1 MWLKSY
7 VGNKPLGIAA
17 LAVALFSL
25 LPGPLAYA
33 ADAFSSSLAS
43 PTQSSTAAWQLLA
56 GALIWLMP
64 AGQAMLAA
72 GLTRAKNASHTTFM
86 TFFGCAIAVVAF
98 WAGGF
103 AVVHG
108 GSGFFLSH
116 SDANSGNFSS
126 FFWQASTVGVA
137 VSIPVGALA
146 ERWSLK
152 NFYVSALFVSL
163 VLFPFFACWT
173 WGGGWLARLGFVDVA
188 GSGVV
193 HALGGLFALAG
204 ALILGPRIG
213 RYNRNGGVIP
223 IPAHNI
229 PLTLLGSFLLIV
241 GWLGFNMVGAPESAA
256 TIAAVT
262 ILAGA
267 SGGIT
272 AATFMIMTTRK
283 PDPTITINGLLAGLV
298 ASSAG
303 AAYVSPVAAV
313 IISIIASLLACV
325 SVQVLDKWRI
335 DDPVGAIS
343 VHGVGGLWGL
353 LAVGIF
359 ANGDSV
365 NGCLHGGWGQL
376 GSQILGALVLVLWA
390 GGVSWIFLKTLDW
403 FIPMRVPPEVELEGL
418 DISET
423 GLIAYPDFHITSP
436 HTGGFSSSL
445 TRLTSQK
452 EYEHEKN

>member
-1 MWLKSY
+1 MWLKSNHS
-7 VGNKPLGIAA
+7 NKPLGIVALVAA
-17 LAVALFSL
+17 LVSV
-25 LPGPLAYA
+25 LPGPLARA
-33 ADAFSSSLAS
+33 ADFSPPSLPA
-43 PTQSSTAAWQLLA
+43 QTANAPWQLLA

-64 AGQAMLAA
+64 AGLAMLAA
-72 GLTRAKNASHTTFM
+72 GLTRAKNASHTTF
-86 TFFGCAIAVVAF
+86 TTLFGCAIAVLAF

-108 GSGFFLSH
+108 GAGFFLSRLDVP
-116 SDANSGNFSS
+116 SRAFSS
-126 FFWQASTVGVA
+126 FFWQASILCVA

-163 VLFPFFACWT
+163 ILFPFFACWT
-173 WGGGWLARLGFVDVA
+173 WGGGWLARLGFVDFA

-213 RYNRNGGVIP
+213 RYNRDGAVIP

-229 PLTLLGSFLLIV
+229 PLTLLGSFLLVV
-241 GWLGFNMVGAPESAA
+241 GWLGFNMVGAPDSAA
-256 TIAAVT
+256 SIAVVT

-303 AAYVSPVAAV
+303 AACISPVAAV
-313 IISIIASLLACV
+313 IISVIASLLACV
-325 SVQVLDKWRI
+325 AVPFLDKRHI

-343 VHGVGGLWGL
+343 VHGVAGLWGV

-359 ANGDSV
+359 ASGDSV
-365 NGCLHGGWGQL
+365 NGCLHGGWGLL
-376 GSQILGALVLVLWA
+376 GAQILGALVLILWA
-390 GGVSWIFLKTLDW
+390 GGVSWILLKTLDW

-423 GLIAYPDFHITSP
+423 GLIAYPDFQIISP
-436 HTGGFSSSL
+436 HTGGFSASL
-445 TRLTSQK
+445 SRLTPRK

>member
-1 MWLKSY
+1 MRLKSS
-7 VGNKPLGIAA
+7 VSNKALGIVA
-17 LAVALFSL
+17 LAGALICV
-25 LPGPLAYA
+25 LPGPLALA
-33 ADAFSSSLAS
+33 ADSPAPSL
-43 PTQSSTAAWQLLA
+43 PTQSATAAWQLLA

-64 AGQAMLAA
+64 AGLAMLAA
-72 GLTRAKNASHTTFM
+72 GLTRAKNASDTTFM

-103 AVVHG
+103 AVAHG
-108 GSGFFLSH
+108 RSGFFLNH
-116 SDANSGNFSS
+116 SDISSGGFSS
-126 FFWQASTVGVA
+126 FFWQASTVCVA

-152 NFYVSALFVSL
+152 NFYVSALFMSV

-173 WGGGWLARLGFVDVA
+173 WGGGWLARLGFVDFA

-193 HALGGLFALAG
+193 HALAGVFALAG
-204 ALILGPRIG
+204 AMVLGPRIG
-213 RYNRNGGVIP
+213 RYGRDGGVMP

-229 PLTLLGSFLLIV
+229 PLALLGSFLLVV
-241 GWLGFNMVGAPESAA
+241 GWLGFNMVGATESAA
-256 TIAAVT
+256 SIAAVT

-283 PDPTITINGLLAGLV
+283 PDPTITMNGLLAGLV

-303 AAYVSPVAAV
+303 AAYISPVAAV
-313 IISIIASLLACV
+313 IISVIASLLTCV
-325 SVQVLDKWRI
+325 FVQLLDKWRI

-343 VHGVGGLWGL
+343 VHGVGGLWGV

-359 ANGDSV
+359 ANSDSV

-376 GSQILGALVLVLWA
+376 GAQVLGVLVLLLWA
-390 GGVSWIFLKTLDW
+390 GGVSWVFLKTLDW

-423 GLIAYPDFHITSP
+423 GLIGYPDFQITSP
-436 HTGGFSSSL
+436 HTSGFSSSL
-445 TRLTSQK
+445 TRLTSRK
-452 EYEHEKN
+452 EYDHEKN

>member
-1 MWLKSY
+1 MRLKSD
-7 VGNKPLGIAA
+7 VSNKTLAIVA
-17 LAVALFSL
+17 LAAAIAGV
-25 LPGPLAYA
+25 LPGPLARA
-33 ADAFSSSLAS
+33 ADASPPPL
-43 PTQSSTAAWQLLA
+43 PTQSTTAAWQLLA

-64 AGQAMLAA
+64 AGLAMLAA

-86 TFFGCAIAVVAF
+86 TLFGCAIAVVAF
-98 WAGGF
+98 WAAGF
-103 AVVHG
+103 AIVHR
-108 GSGFFLSH
+108 GSGFFLNH
-116 SDANSGNFSS
+116 SGLGSGSFSS
-126 FFWQASTVGVA
+126 FFWQASTLCVA

-173 WGGGWLARLGFVDVA
+173 WGGGWLARLGFVDFA

-193 HALGGLFALAG
+193 HALAGLFALAG
-204 ALILGPRIG
+204 ASILGPRIG
-213 RYNRNGGVIP
+213 RYNRDGGVIP

-229 PLTLLGSFLLIV
+229 PLTLLGSFLLVV
-241 GWLGFNMVGAPESAA
+241 GWLGFNMVGAPESSASIA
-256 TIAAVT
+256 TVT

-303 AAYVSPVAAV
+303 AAYISPVAAV
-313 IISIIASLLACV
+313 IISIIASLSACV
-325 SVQVLDKWRI
+325 SVHALDKCRI

-359 ANGDSV
+359 ANVGSV
-365 NGCLHGGWGQL
+365 TGCLHGGWGQL
-376 GSQILGALVLVLWA
+376 GAQFLGALVLVLWA

-418 DISET
+418 DVSET
-423 GLIAYPDFHITSP
+423 GLIGYPDFQITSP
-436 HTGGFSSSL
+436 HTSGFSSSL
-445 TRLTSQK
+445 SRLASRK

>member
-1 MWLKSY
+1 MRLRSFASTKA
-7 VGNKPLGIAA
+7 LGIVALAAA
-17 LAVALFSL
+17 LISV
-25 LPGPLAYA
+25 LPGPLALA
-33 ADAFSSSLAS
+33 ADSPSTSLPVPSATVS
-43 PTQSSTAAWQLLA
+43 WQLLA

-64 AGQAMLAA
+64 AGLAMLAA
-72 GLTRAKNASHTTFM
+72 GLTRAKNASDTTFM

-108 GSGFFLSH
+108 RSGFFLNR
-116 SDANSGNFSS
+116 SDIGSGSFSS
-126 FFWQASTVGVA
+126 FFWQASTLCVA

-146 ERWSLK
+146 ERWSLR
-152 NFYVSALFVSL
+152 NFYVCALFISL

-173 WGGGWLARLGFVDVA
+173 WGGGWLARRGFVDFA

-193 HALGGLFALAG
+193 HALGGIFALA
-204 ALILGPRIG
+204 ASLILGPRIG
-213 RYNRNGGVIP
+213 RYSREGAVMP

-229 PLTLLGSFLLIV
+229 PLTLLGSFLLVV
-241 GWLGFNMVGAPESAA
+241 GWLGFNMVGATESAA
-256 TIAAVT
+256 SIAAVT

-267 SGGIT
+267 SGGIA

-283 PDPTITINGLLAGLV
+283 PDPTITMNGLLAGLV

-303 AAYVSPVAAV
+303 AAYISPVAAV
-313 IISIIASLLACV
+313 IISVIAGLLACV
-325 SVQVLDKWRI
+325 FIQLLDKWRI

-343 VHGVGGLWGL
+343 VHGVGGLWGV

-359 ANGDSV
+359 ANSDSV

-376 GSQILGALVLVLWA
+376 GTQILGIVVLLLWA
-390 GGVSWIFLKTLDW
+390 GGVSWVFLKTLDW

-423 GLIAYPDFHITSP
+423 GLIAYPDFQITSP
-436 HTGGFSSSL
+436 HTSGFSLSVS
-445 TRLTSQK
+445 RLASRK
-452 EYEHEKN
+452 EYDHEKN

>member
-1 MWLKSY
+1 MRFESNASKMS
-7 VGNKPLGIAA
+7 GIVV
-17 LAVALFSL
+17 LVVTLLSV
-25 LPGPLAYA
+25 LPGPA
-33 ADAFSSSLAS
+33 AQAAEVASLPSSAMGDANA
-43 PTQSSTAAWQLLA
+43 PWQLLT

-64 AGQAMLAA
+64 AGLAMLAA

-86 TFFGCAIAVVAF
+86 TFFGCAIGVVAF

-103 AVVHG
+103 AIVQG
-108 GSGFFLSH
+108 GSGFFLRH
-116 SDANSGNFSS
+116 LDTGSGSFSS
-126 FFWQASTVGVA
+126 FFWQASTLSVA

-152 NFYVSALFVSL
+152 NYYVSALFISL
-163 VLFPFFACWT
+163 VVFPFFACWT
-173 WGGGWLARLGFVDVA
+173 WGGGWLARMGFVDVA

-204 ALILGPRIG
+204 ASVLGPRIG
-213 RYNRNGGVIP
+213 RYNRDGRVIP

-241 GWLGFNMVGAPESAA
+241 GWLGFNMVGSMESAA
-256 TIAAVT
+256 SIATVT

-283 PDPTITINGLLAGLV
+283 PDPTITINGSLAGLA

-303 AAYVSPVAAV
+303 AAYISPVAAV
-313 IISIIASLLACV
+313 IISVIAGLLGCL
-325 SVQVLDKWRI
+325 SVQALDKWHI

-343 VHGVGGLWGL
+343 VHGVGGLWGV

-359 ANGDSV
+359 ASGGSV
-365 NGCLHGGWGQL
+365 NGCLHGDWGQL
-376 GSQILGALVLVLWA
+376 GAQILGIFVLVLWA
-390 GGVSWIFLKTLDW
+390 GGVSWIFLKILDW
-403 FIPMRVPPEVELEGL
+403 FIPMRVPSEVEMEGL
-418 DISET
+418 DIPET
-423 GLIAYPDFHITSP
+423 GLIGYPDFRTTSP
-436 HTGGFSSSL
+436 HGGEFPSSL
-445 TRLTSQK
+445 TRLTSRK

>member
-1 MWLKSY
+1 MRLKSD
-7 VGNKPLGIAA
+7 VSNKTLAIVA
-17 LAVALFSL
+17 LAVALSGV
-25 LPGPLAYA
+25 LPGPLAHA
-33 ADAFSSSLAS
+33 ADVSPPPP
-43 PTQSSTAAWQLLA
+43 PTQSTTAAWQLLA
-56 GALIWLMP
+56 AALIWLMP
-64 AGQAMLAA
+64 AGLAMLAA

-103 AVVHG
+103 AVAHG
-108 GSGFFLSH
+108 GSGFFLNH
-116 SDANSGNFSS
+116 SDTSSGS
-126 FFWQASTVGVA
+126 FLSFLWQASTLCVA

-152 NFYVSALFVSL
+152 NFYMSALFVSL

-173 WGGGWLARLGFVDVA
+173 WGGGWLARLGFVDFA

-193 HALGGLFALAG
+193 HALAGLFALAG

-213 RYNRNGGVIP
+213 RYNRDGGVIP

-229 PLTLLGSFLLIV
+229 PLTLLGSFLLVV

-256 TIAAVT
+256 AIATVT

-267 SGGIT
+267 CGGIT

-303 AAYVSPVAAV
+303 AACISPVAAV
-313 IISIIASLLACV
+313 IISVIASLLACV

-343 VHGVGGLWGL
+343 VHGVGGLWGV

-359 ANGDSV
+359 ANVGSV
-365 NGCLHGGWGQL
+365 TGCLHGGWGQL
-376 GSQILGALVLVLWA
+376 GAQILGALVLVLWA
-390 GGVSWIFLKTLDW
+390 GGVSWMFLKTLDW

-423 GLIAYPDFHITSP
+423 GLIGYPDFQIISP
-436 HTGGFSSSL
+436 HTSGFSSSL
-445 TRLTSQK
+445 SRLASRE
-452 EYEHEKN
+452 EYEHKKN

>member
-1 MWLKSY
+1 MWPKTY
-7 VGNKPLGIAA
+7 VSNKPLGIVA
-17 LAVALFSL
+17 LAVALSSV
-25 LPGPLAYA
+25 LPGPLARA
-33 ADAFSSSLAS
+33 ADPSVPSLS
-43 PTQSSTAAWQLLA
+43 TQSATAVWQLLA

-64 AGQAMLAA
+64 AGLAMLAA

-86 TFFGCAIAVVAF
+86 TFFGCAIAVIAF

-103 AVVHG
+103 AVAHG
-108 GSGFFLSH
+108 GSGFFLNH
-116 SDANSGNFSS
+116 ADAGPRNFSS
-126 FFWQASTVGVA
+126 FFWQASTLCVA

-146 ERWSLK
+146 ERWSLR
-152 NFYVSALFVSL
+152 NFYASALFLSL
-163 VLFPFFACWT
+163 ILFPFFAWWT
-173 WGGGWLARLGFVDVA
+173 WGGGWLARLGFVDFA

-193 HALGGLFALAG
+193 HAVGGLFALSG

-213 RYNRNGGVIP
+213 RYNRDGAVIP

-229 PLTLLGSFLLIV
+229 PLTLLGSFLLVV
-241 GWLGFNMVGAPESAA
+241 GWLGFNMVGATESAA
-256 TIAAVT
+256 SIAVVT

-303 AAYVSPVAAV
+303 AAYISPVSAV
-313 IISIIASLLACV
+313 IISVIASLLGCV
-325 SVQVLDKWRI
+325 SVQLLDRWRI

-343 VHGVGGLWGL
+343 VHGVGGLWGV

-359 ANGDSV
+359 ANSDSV
-365 NGCLHGGWGQL
+365 NGCLRGGWGQL
-376 GSQILGALVLVLWA
+376 GAQLVGLLVLALWA

-403 FIPMRVPPEVELEGL
+403 FIPMRVPPEAELEGL

-423 GLIAYPDFHITSP
+423 GLIAYPDFHISSP
-436 HTGGFSSSL
+436 HTGGFSSSI
-445 TRLTSQK
+445 TRLTSRK

>member
-1 MWLKSY
+1 MRLKSHAF
-7 VGNKPLGIAA
+7 NKALGIVA
-17 LAVALFSL
+17 LAVALLSV
-25 LPGPLAYA
+25 LPGPLALA
-33 ADAFSSSLAS
+33 AVFPSPSLPAQ
-43 PTQSSTAAWQLLA
+43 PTAAWQLLA

-64 AGQAMLAA
+64 AGLAMLAA
-72 GLTRAKNASHTTFM
+72 GLTRAKNASDTTFM

-103 AVVHG
+103 AVAHG
-108 GSGFFLSH
+108 RSGFFLNH
-116 SDANSGNFSS
+116 SDISSGSFSS
-126 FFWQASTVGVA
+126 FFWQASILCVA

-152 NFYVSALFVSL
+152 NFYVSALFMSL
-163 VLFPFFACWT
+163 VLFPFFVCWT
-173 WGGGWLARLGFVDVA
+173 WGGGWLARLGFVDFA

-193 HALGGLFALAG
+193 HALGGIFALAG
-204 ALILGPRIG
+204 AIVLGPRIG
-213 RYNRNGGVIP
+213 RYSRDGGVIP

-229 PLTLLGSFLLIV
+229 PLTLLGSFLLVV
-241 GWLGFNMVGAPESAA
+241 GWLGFNMVGATESAA
-256 TIAAVT
+256 SIAAVT

-283 PDPTITINGLLAGLV
+283 PDPTITMNGLLAGLV

-303 AAYVSPVAAV
+303 AAYINPVAAV
-313 IISIIASLLACV
+313 IISVVAGLLACV
-325 SVQVLDKWRI
+325 FVQLLDKWRI

-343 VHGVGGLWGL
+343 VHGVGGLWGV

-359 ANGDSV
+359 ANSDSV
-365 NGCLHGGWGQL
+365 NGRLHGGWGQL
-376 GSQILGALVLVLWA
+376 GAQVIGALVLVLWA
-390 GGVSWIFLKTLDW
+390 GGVSWIFLRILDW

-423 GLIAYPDFHITSP
+423 GLIGYPDFQITSP
-436 HTGGFSSSL
+436 HTSGFSSSL
-445 TRLTSQK
+445 TRLTSRK
-452 EYEHEKN
+452 EYDHEKN